1 MTRFAVFVTSLVIAL
16 PLHAQDTAA
25 TARLAPQPQPG
36 DTVRITLSEALTLA
50 EPASEQVGIAAAQVR
65 RTKGAV
71 TENRAYLLP
80 QLTLTPQYNKII
92 ETPYSQFFPDTSAAE
107 NPFTARNQWRLGGSA
122 QWTPLN
128 LSQFSRLGASQAGAR
143 VAEMQLSQQQA
154 TTILNVAAAYYDAAL
169 TDQLVTITEFTLA
182 QAERTLKDVTLGRD
196 VGTQSEFE
204 QLRARVARD
213 NQIPVV
219 TRARANRDIAFTR
232 LKQLLDLPQQ
242 SAVVLSTPL
251 NDLPDPADLPPDIDT
266 LLVGADTSVE
276 NRSVVR
282 TADETVRQNESLHQ
296 AAARQWI
303 PTLTAT
309 MNYNQAGFAT
319 TFWPTSD
326 QFFTDWNVVAGLNW
340 PIFTSGRI
348 LGQKRQA
355 LANLDAARLQAKLT
369 REQAALDNE
378 TLVARLREAQDNALA
393 TAAVVE
399 QATRAYEI
407 AELRYRE
414 GLSTQTELQDVRL
427 QLEQARANQAQ
438 AARDLQ
444 VARLRIT
451 LLPYLPLGTA
461 DFTAA
466 TTSPTTSAGAASA
479 QAQGQVT
486 TTTR

>member
-1 MTRFAVFVTSLVIAL
+1 MTRLAVFVTLLVLAL
-16 PLHAQDTAA
+16 PLHAQDTA
-25 TARLAPQPQPG
+25 TARLAPQAQPA
-36 DTVRITLSEALTLA
+36 DTVRLTLTEALQLA
-50 EPASEQVGIAAAQVR
+50 EPASEQVGIASAVVR
-65 RTKGAV
+65 RTRGSV

-80 QLTLTPQYNKII
+80 QVTLTPQYNRII

-107 NPFTARNQWRLGGSA
+107 NPFTARNQWRIGGSA

-128 LSQFSRLGASQAGAR
+128 LSQFSRLDASQAGQR
-143 VAEMQLSQQQA
+143 VAELQLSQQQA
-154 TTILNVAAAYYDAAL
+154 TTILNVASAYYDASL
-169 TDQLVTITEFTLA
+169 TDQLVAITEFTLS
-182 QAERTLKDVTLGRD
+182 QAERTLKDVTLGRE

-204 QLRARVARD
+204 QLRSRVARD

-232 LKQLLDLPQQ
+232 LKQLLDLPQA
-242 SAVVLSTPL
+242 SAVALSTPL
-251 NDLPDPADLPPDIDT
+251 DDQPDPADLPADIDT
-266 LLVGADTSVE
+266 LLVGTDTSAQH
-276 NRSVVR
+276 RSVVR
-282 TADETVRQNESLHQ
+282 TADETVRQNENLHR

-303 PTLTAT
+303 PTLGAT
-309 MNYNQAGFAT
+309 MNYNQAGFAPS
-319 TFWPTSD
+319 FWPTSD
-326 QFFTDWNVVAGLNW
+326 QFFTDWNVVAAVNW

-378 TLVARLREAQDNALA
+378 TLIARLREAQDNATA

-407 AELRYRE
+407 ADLRYR
-414 GLSTQTELQDVRL
+414 GGRSTPTERQGVRR

-461 DFTAA
+461 DLTAA
-466 TTSPTTSAGAASA
+466 TTSPTTSTGAAA
-479 QAQGQVT
+479 AVQQGQVT
-486 TTTR
+486 TTR